1 MIKRW
6 PVGGALLSLLA
17 ASAGCDSFLG
27 LDDKP
32 FETTTITLTGGTGGA
47 TSTAGAGGG
56 TGGSGGVGGG
66 GGSGMGGTVA
76 GGSGGGIGGTGGE
89 LACLAGAELDR
100 VTDELDFPLCPGDPD
115 AATTLKKRGFH
126 LGWQDEMYPLPNI
139 GLSVGQGKMR
149 LSVMESVYWFNGE
162 VGPSIVKPITGD
174 FLIVADVSLSKS
186 IDSTLPACSQA
197 GAGILVRDPASA
209 KDPLERWISV
219 DRGSN
224 GGAERV
230 HGTWSNGAGMAS
242 QESVIAPGEATGKVA
257 LCRKGGVFH
266 AYTKT
271 GNTWIIQ
278 DALIAGY
285 PTMPDEVQAGM
296 FLYAYDDPK
305 ISIPAGVTGT
315 FDLIHQHDIV
325 NDSCDPAIYFE

>member
-17 ASAGCDSFLG
+17 ASAGCDAFLG

-32 FETTTITLTGGTGGA
+32 FETTTITLTGGAGG
-47 TSTAGAGGG
+47 TTDTAGAGGG
-56 TGGSGGVGGG
+56 TGGRGGVGGG
-66 GGSGMGGTVA
+66 GGSGMGGTVT

-89 LACLAGAELDR
+89 LACLAGADHDR
-100 VTDELDFPLCPGDPD
+100 VTDEFNFPLCPGAD
-115 AATTLKKRGFH
+115 AADTLKARGFH

-149 LSVMESVYWFNGE
+149 LFVMESVYWFNGE

-174 FLIVADVSLSKS
+174 FLIVADVSLSKA
-186 IDSTLPACSQA
+186 IDSTLPPSNQA

-209 KDPLERWISV
+209 GVPLERWISV

-242 QESVIAPGEATGKVA
+242 QKSVIAPGEATGKIA
-257 LCRKGGVFH
+257 LCRQAGAFH
-266 AYTKT
+266 AYTKS
-271 GNTWIIQ
+271 GDTWIPQ
-278 DALIAGY
+278 DALIIGY
-285 PTMPDEVQAGM
+285 PTMPDAVQAGM

-305 ISIPAGVTGT
+305 ISLPEGVSGN
-315 FDLIHQHDIV
+315 FDSIHQYDLM
-325 NDSCDPAIYFE
+325 NDSCHPGTYFE